1 MQKNIQK
8 EIIKRNIKELSKLL
22 LVTLLIKTINIDFR
36 VSNFTFLLTSELYA
50 IEEFIVSFKIYFR
63 AIDIDVRKD
72 EENLS
77 SFFIT
82 RMLLK
87 FYF

>member
-8 EIIKRNIKELSKLL
+8 EIIKRNIKELSKSI
-22 LVTLLIKTINIDFR
+22 VTLLIKTINIDFR
-36 VSNFTFLLTSELYA
+36 VSNFSTFPLTSELYA

-63 AIDIDVRKD
+63 AIDIDVRKG

-77 SFFIT
+77 SF
-82 RMLLK
+82 L
-87 FYF
+87 